1 MRTCFVQKCL
11 SQDKIERLMDS
22 LVQIGVRILATM
34 FLPALV
40 RSTGRETLAASNLL
54 PM

>member
-1 MRTCFVQKCL
+1 MRGPLVQKCR

-22 LVQIGVRILATM
+22 LVQIGVRIFANM
-34 FLPALV
+34 FLLV

>member
-1 MRTCFVQKCL
+1 MRGPFVQKCL

-22 LVQIGVRILATM
+22 LVQIGVRVLATM
-34 FLPALV
+34 FSAPFV
-40 RSTGRETLAASNLL
+40 RSTGRETLATSNRP